1 MAINAD
7 ILTSRSSVVPENPK
21 LADRRLFLI
30 AAIGF
35 PLLVLIGYSR
45 TYYFSGFF
53 NAKPLANSLVHAHA
67 LVMTS
72 WVIYFTAQVALIR
85 TRNVKLHMTMGMI
98 GIALAT
104 LVVVVGMSAAVD
116 AHLIRK
122 TAPAGINPYGFFA
135 VPVFDM
141 MNFVLLFSAAIY
153 YKKRPAEHKAL
164 MLLTAINFLPAAIAR
179 IPLLPPQYAILQAYA
194 IPDVMALLCFG
205 WYTWKHRK
213 FNKAFAVGMA
223 LIILSQPLRIWL
235 AGTDAWLELVARIAA

>member
-1 MAINAD
+1 MAINANV
-7 ILTSRSSVVPENPK
+7 LNPRI
-21 LADRRLFLI
+21 ADRANPRSADKRLFLI

-45 TYYFSGFF
+45 TYYFSAFF
-53 NAKPLANSLVHAHA
+53 DVKPLANSLIHAHA
-67 LVMTS
+67 MVMTS
-72 WVIYFTAQVALIR
+72 WVVYFTAQVALIR
-85 TRNVKLHMTMGMI
+85 TRNVKIHMTMGLL
-98 GIALAT
+98 GIALAAV
-104 LVVVVGMSAAVD
+104 VVVVGMAAAVD

-122 TAPAGINPYGFFA
+122 TAPAGISPYGFFV

-205 WYTWKHRK
+205 YYTLKHRK
-213 FNKAFAVGMA
+213 LNKAFAIGMS
-223 LIILSQPLRIWL
+223 LIIISQPIRIWV
-235 AGTDAWLELVARIAA
+235 AGTDAWVGMLTWLAG